1 MNELEYLTKR
11 LNDEIKGYNEFIARD
26 NCKDYAHYKYL
37 CGLIRGLE
45 VAQVHIADLAEKL
58 KND

>member
-1 MNELEYLTKR
+1 VEELNYLLKKINEELTAHR
-11 LNDEIKGYNEFIARD
+11 EFIARD
-26 NCKDYAHYKYL
+26 NCKDFAHYKYL

-45 VAQVHIADLAEKL
+45 VAEDLIKDLAEKI

>member
-1 MNELEYLTKR
+1 MQELEYLTKKI
-11 LNDEIKGYNEFIARD
+11 NDEIKSHHEFIARD
-26 NCKDYAHYKYL
+26 NCKDFAHYKYL

-45 VAQVHIADLAEKL
+45 VAQEYVTDLAKKV

>member
-1 MNELEYLTKR
+1 MQELNFLLKAIR
-11 LNDEIKGYNEFIARD
+11 SDLASHREFIARD

-45 VAQVHIADLAEKL
+45 VAEQYTLDLAEKI
-58 KND
+58 KDE

>member
-1 MNELEYLTKR
+1 MEELNYLLKFIRSELTAHR
-11 LNDEIKGYNEFIARD
+11 EFIARD

-45 VAQVHIADLAEKL
+45 VAEQSITDLAEKI
-58 KND
+58 KDD

>member
-1 MNELEYLTKR
+1 MEEMDYLIKR
-11 LNDEIKGYNEFIARD
+11 LSEEIASHNQFIAKD
-26 NCKDYAHYKYL
+26 NCKDFAHYKYL

-45 VAQVHIADLAEKL
+45 VAQSHVLGLAEKL

>member
-1 MNELEYLTKR
+1 MEELNYLLKIIRSELTAHR
-11 LNDEIKGYNEFIARD
+11 EFIARD

-45 VAQVHIADLAEKL
+45 VAEQSITDLAEKI
-58 KND
+58 KDD

>member
-1 MNELEYLTKR
+1 MQELEYLLKVFRKELTANR
-11 LNDEIKGYNEFIARD
+11 EFVARD

-45 VAQVHIADLAEKL
+45 VAEEITKDLAEKI

>member
-1 MNELEYLTKR
+1 MQELDYLLKK
-11 LNDEIKGYNEFIARD
+11 IKEDIRSHNEFIARD
-26 NCKDYAHYKYL
+26 NCKDFAHYKYL

-45 VAQVHIADLAEKL
+45 VAQEYVSDLAEKV

>member
-1 MNELEYLTKR
+1 MDEMQYLLKKLR
-11 LNDEIKGYNEFIARD
+11 EEIQGHNEFVAKD
-26 NCKDYAHYKYL
+26 NCKDFAHYKYL

-45 VAQVHIADLAEKL
+45 VAQSHVLDLAEKL

>member
-1 MNELEYLTKR
+1 MEELNYLLKFIRSELTAHR
-11 LNDEIKGYNEFIARD
+11 EFIARD

-45 VAQVHIADLAEKL
+45 VAEQSITDLAEKL
-58 KND
+58 KDD

>member
-1 MNELEYLTKR
+1 MDDLQYLLKVIRTELASHREY
-11 LNDEIKGYNEFIARD
+11 IARD
-26 NCKDYAHYKYL
+26 NCKDFTHYKYL

-45 VAQVHIADLAEKL
+45 VAEEAILDLAEKI

>member
-1 MNELEYLTKR
+1 MEELNYLLKFIRSELTAHR
-11 LNDEIKGYNEFIARD
+11 EFIARD

-45 VAQVHIADLAEKL
+45 VAEQSIIDLAEKM
-58 KND
+58 KDD